1 MSDSE
6 ENKIISGYQENE
18 ITISV
23 AFSFISRQKKPIMIA
38 VFIVMVITLLY
49 GFSLPNIYRSNGIY
63 EVVGS
68 GSTSSHVKKSGLSS
82 IAGAVGVSLGGGE
95 TNRGDVIVET
105 VRSKTFLKHLLQ
117 FDGILPGLV
126 AAEYYNPKSQTID
139 FDRSIFSVEDNS
151 WNGAPP
157 TIHDAFKKYSRQLSI
172 YQDQGDNF
180 IYISFDHVS
189 PNFAQEF
196 VLLVIEQLNLKLRSK
211 SLDEANA
218 ALNFLEDQLA
228 NTFLIELRN
237 SISSLIQK
245 QLEKKMLADVSENF
259 ALTPIERPFIEQEKE
274 SPSRLLLLIWATV
287 GSLVLLSMGV
297 FFWEANK
304 STASAGSS
312 KNTS

>member
-1 MSDSE
+1 MSNSE

-18 ITISV
+18 ITISI
-23 AFSFISRQKKPIMIA
+23 AFNIISRQKKPIMIS
-38 VFIVMVITLLY
+38 VFIVMIITLIY

-68 GSTSSHVKKSGLSS
+68 GSTSSHIQKSGLTS
-82 IAGAVGVSLGGGE
+82 IAGAVGVSLGGGQ

-126 AAEYYNPKSQTID
+126 AAKYYNPQSETIG
-139 FDRSIFSVEDNS
+139 FDPSMYLVEDNT

-157 TIHDAFKKYSRQLSI
+157 TIHDAYKKYSRQLSI
-172 YQDQGDNF
+172 FQDQGDNF

-189 PNFAQEF
+189 PNFSQEF

-211 SLDEANA
+211 SLDESNA
-218 ALNFLEDQLA
+218 ALNFLEDQLG
-228 NTFLIELRN
+228 NTFLIELRS

-245 QLEKKMLADVSENF
+245 QLEKKMLADVSDNF
-259 ALTPIERPFIEQEKE
+259 ALSPIETPFIEQEKE
-274 SPSRLLLLIWATV
+274 SPSRLLLLIWATIS
-287 GSLVLLSMGV
+287 SLVIFSMIV

-304 STASAGSS
+304 STASAGSFKKIS
-312 KNTS
+312 

>member
-1 MSDSE
+1 MSDIE

-23 AFSFISRQKKPIMIA
+23 ALSLISRQKKPIIIAMFTVMI
-38 VFIVMVITLLY
+38 ITLIY
-49 GFSLPNIYRSNGIY
+49 GFSLPNIYRSEGIY

-68 GSTSSHVKKSGLSS
+68 GSTSSAVKSSGLSS

-126 AAEYYNPKSQTID
+126 AAKYHNPQSQTID
-139 FDRSIFSVEDNS
+139 FDVSMYSVKDNT

-157 TIHDAFKKYSRQLSI
+157 TIHDAYKKYSRQLSI
-172 YQDQGDNF
+172 FQDQGDNF
-180 IYISFDHVS
+180 IYISFDHIS
-189 PNFAQEF
+189 PDFAQEF

-218 ALNFLEDQLA
+218 ALNFLEDQLG
-228 NTFLIELRN
+228 NTFLIELRS

-259 ALTPIERPFIEQEKE
+259 ALAPIERPFIEQEKE
-274 SPSRLLLLIWATV
+274 SPSRLLMLIFSTISSFIIFCMIA
-287 GSLVLLSMGV
+287 

-304 STASAGSS
+304 SNASNSSSS
-312 KNTS
+312 KTL

>member
-6 ENKIISGYQENE
+6 ENKTISGYQEDE
-18 ITISV
+18 ITISY
-23 AFSFISRQKKPIMIA
+23 AFSLINRQKKSIVIGVVIVMIA
-38 VFIVMVITLLY
+38 TLIY
-49 GFSLPNIYRSNGIY
+49 GFSLPNIYRADGIY
-63 EVVGS
+63 EVVGN

-287 GSLVLLSMGV
+287 GSLIILSMIV

-304 STASAGSS
+304 STASSGSS

>member
-1 MSDSE
+1 MSDIE

-23 AFSFISRQKKPIMIA
+23 ALSLISRQKKPIIIA
-38 VFIVMVITLLY
+38 VFTVMIITLIY

-68 GSTSSHVKKSGLSS
+68 ASTSSAVKSSGLSS
-82 IAGAVGVSLGGGE
+82 IAGAVGVSLGGGQ

-126 AAEYYNPKSQTID
+126 AAKYHNPQSQTID
-139 FDRSIFSVEDNS
+139 FDVSMYSVKDNT

-157 TIHDAFKKYSRQLSI
+157 TIHDAYKVYSRQLSI
-172 YQDQGDNF
+172 FQDQGDNF
-180 IYISFDHVS
+180 IYISFDHIS
-189 PNFAQEF
+189 PDFAQEF

-218 ALNFLEDQLA
+218 ALNFLEDQLG
-228 NTFLIELRN
+228 NTFLIELRS

-259 ALTPIERPFIEQEKE
+259 ALAPIERPFIEQEKE
-274 SPSRLLLLIWATV
+274 SPSRLLMLIFSTI
-287 GSLVLLSMGV
+287 SSFIIFCMIV

-304 STASAGSS
+304 STASNSSSS
-312 KNTS
+312 KTL

>member
-1 MSDSE
+1 MSVSE
-6 ENKIISGYQENE
+6 ENKTISGYQEDE
-18 ITISV
+18 ITISY
-23 AFSFISRQKKPIMIA
+23 AFSLINRQKKSIVIGVVIVMIA
-38 VFIVMVITLLY
+38 TLIY
-49 GFSLPNIYRSNGIY
+49 GFSLPNIYRADGIY

-105 VRSKTFLKHLLQ
+105 VRSKTLLKHLLQ